1 MRNTPT
7 KNKISLLVIIL
18 LFKITTIWFQIRFR
32 RFSLYVGYSHT
43 GFIFWCFRGVSS
55 PDSTQ
60 GLANM
65 QMVPTCYRATEPW
78 RCMVGYRLF

>member
-1 MRNTPT
+1 
-7 KNKISLLVIIL
+7 
-18 LFKITTIWFQIRFR
+18 
-32 RFSLYVGYSHT
+32 
-43 GFIFWCFRGVSS
+43 VSS

-78 RCMVGYRLF
+78 RCMVGYRLFWINYISVLSHLKTKTCFVLANLWKHLQCSKLF